1 MKTAVVSGG
10 TRGIGAA
17 ISIAL
22 KNSGYNVVA
31 NYAGD
36 EANAKEFQNNNK
48 IKVMKWSVGN
58 YDDCKKYLKGIEDE
72 FGSIDVLVNNAGIM
86 RDKMFHKLEP
96 KDWQDVINVNL
107 SGLYNMSH
115 PIWPGMRQRGF
126 GRIINISS
134 IIGQKGNAGQV
145 NYASAKA
152 GDLGFTKALSQEG
165 ASKGITV
172 NAICPGYINTDMV
185 KAVPENIIN
194 EKVIP
199 LIPTGRLGEPEEI
212 ARCVIFLADKEAQ
225 FINGSTI
232 TVNGGQFFV

>member
-1 MKTAVVSGG
+1 MKTAIVTGG

-17 ISIAL
+17 ISITL
-22 KNSGYNVVA
+22 KNNGYNVIA

-36 EANAKEFQNNNK
+36 EANANKFEKKNN

-58 YDDCKKYLKGIEDE
+58 YEDCKKYLNTIENE
-72 FGSIDVLVNNAGIM
+72 YGSIDVLVNNAGIM

-107 SGLYNMSH
+107 TGLYNMTH
-115 PIWPGMRQRGF
+115 PIWAGMRERRF

-185 KAVPENIIN
+185 KSVPEKIIN
-194 EKVIP
+194 PSLRHKH
-199 LIPTGRLGEPEEI
+199 
-212 ARCVIFLADKEAQ
+212 
-225 FINGSTI
+225 
-232 TVNGGQFFV
+232 

>member
-1 MKTAVVSGG
+1 MKTAIVTGG

-17 ISIAL
+17 ISITL
-22 KNSGYNVVA
+22 KNNGYNVIA

-36 EANAKEFQNNNK
+36 EANANKFEKKNN

-58 YDDCKKYLKGIEDE
+58 YEDCKKYLNTIENE
-72 FGSIDVLVNNAGIM
+72 YGSIDVLVNNAGIM

-107 SGLYNMSH
+107 TGLYNMTH
-115 PIWPGMRQRGF
+115 PIWAGMRERRF

-185 KAVPENIIN
+185 KSVPEKIIN

-199 LIPTGRLGEPEEI
+199 LIPTGRLGEPDEI